1 MKQFND
7 KFFADRLQSAAKAR
21 QAMLQRAR
29 MPAADDPAV
38 LKRKAERQAIVA
50 AREARRE
57 AKEREAKEQAAR
69 EEAEKAEQAAI
80 AALKAREEADLA
92 VAEQAEQKAKRDAR
106 YAARKKRTA

>member
-21 QAMLQRAR
+21 HAMLQRAR

-38 LKRKAERQAIVA
+38 LKRQAIVA

-106 YAARKKRTA
+106 YAARKKRTT